1 MLMFPFRTTRSSSS
15 TEVCSCKKVRGRVP
29 QRTIPERE
37 KKHSRTKCIPG
48 SLFASCSAHQM
59 FDSSTSGGDLYL
71 EQGDVA
77 LFEPPF
83 LGSGWSV
90 LCLADG
96 ARGTA
101 PRPALEPVIPF
112 HQ

>member
-1 MLMFPFRTTRSSSS
+1 MGLDLLLPGLPSHAGGPSDLLTFSAWHSS
-15 TEVCSCKKVRGRVP
+15 
-29 QRTIPERE
+29 
-37 KKHSRTKCIPG
+37 G
-48 SLFASCSAHQM
+48 SLFARCSTNQM
-59 FDSSTSGGDLYL
+59 FDSCTSGGDLYL

-77 LFEPPF
+77 QFEPPF
-83 LGSGWSV
+83 LGSGWTV

-101 PRPALEPVIPF
+101 PRPALEPLAPF

>member
-1 MLMFPFRTTRSSSS
+1 MLR
-15 TEVCSCKKVRGRVP
+15 VSCHVV
-29 QRTIPERE
+29 
-37 KKHSRTKCIPG
+37 HAHCDALLG
-48 SLFASCSAHQM
+48 SLFARCSANQM
-59 FDSSTSGGDLYL
+59 FDSCTSGGDLYL
-71 EQGDVA
+71 EQGDLA

-83 LGSGWSV
+83 LGSGWTV

-101 PRPALEPVIPF
+101 PKPALEPIVPF